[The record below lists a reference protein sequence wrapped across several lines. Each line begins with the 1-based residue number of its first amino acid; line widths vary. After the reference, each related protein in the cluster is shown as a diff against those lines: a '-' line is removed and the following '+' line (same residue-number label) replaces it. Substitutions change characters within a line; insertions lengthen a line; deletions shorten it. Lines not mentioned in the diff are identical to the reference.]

1 MLLWMMSNRVP
12 KTRWSLIP
20 LSGQQ
25 ECSANILEFNSILE
39 FNQEMCHDDEQ
50 REKGEDRWWYWD
62 AWGEFD

>member
-25 ECSANILEFNSILE
+25 ECLANILEFNSILE
-39 FNQEMCHDDEQ
+39 FNQEMCHDGEQ
-50 REKGEDRWWYWD
+50 REKGEDR
-62 AWGEFD
+62 